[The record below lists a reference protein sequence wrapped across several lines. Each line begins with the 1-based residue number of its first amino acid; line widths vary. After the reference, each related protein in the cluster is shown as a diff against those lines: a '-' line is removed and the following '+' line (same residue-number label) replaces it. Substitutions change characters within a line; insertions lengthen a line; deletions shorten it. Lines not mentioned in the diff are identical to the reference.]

1 MTGRQGI
8 LGHLSELRSRLVRS
22 AAALVVA
29 SIVAFVFRNWIFD
42 VLAQPWND
50 LAADRGYGN
59 LVFFRPTE
67 AFSLMMRLSLF
78 GGVIIASP
86 VIIWQVWAFV
96 VPGLTRRERRWVV
109 PVLSALFVLF
119 LAGVLMGYWALAK
132 GLAFLIDFGGGRL
145 DATIGGDFYLSFAM
159 RFILVFGIAFE
170 FPVFLFVAAAVGV
183 IDSAALRHGRRWAV
197 LLIVV
202 IGAVITPSGD
212 PLTLLL
218 LSTPLYVLYELVL
231 LLVRWVLRK

>member
-96 VPGLTRRERRWVV
+96 VPGLTRREQIH
-109 PVLSALFVLF
+109 S
-119 LAGVLMGYWALAK
+119 
-132 GLAFLIDFGGGRL
+132 
-145 DATIGGDFYLSFAM
+145 
-159 RFILVFGIAFE
+159 
-170 FPVFLFVAAAVGV
+170 
-183 IDSAALRHGRRWAV
+183 RHAE
-197 LLIVV
+197 
-202 IGAVITPSGD
+202 SC
-212 PLTLLL
+212 
-218 LSTPLYVLYELVL
+218 S
-231 LLVRWVLRK
+231 